1 MTSDGGPLRG
11 TSVTLG
17 LAPITW
23 VEQWQIHS
31 ELWEVRLLT
40 YYEPN
45 GPYSSQS
52 SANYPT
58 PVERGTSE
66 AHWYSGR
73 FNGGH
78 STMVQLLG

>member
-11 TSVTLG
+11 TSVTVG

-58 PVERGTSE
+58 PVERGTSD
-66 AHWYSGR
+66 AHWYSGM
-73 FNGGH
+73 FNGGY